1 MKKYENLFKQ
11 ALIITSF
18 FVFNVIAAES
28 VSYSPAELTAAAT
41 DWLTEQLPADAS
53 QNIKIEVNELDNR
66 IGNKSCEAPL
76 TFNLAQAITQRQNTI
91 QIRCNTTDSWQLYV
105 PVKIDEIIEAVILQQ
120 NISVGS
126 VITADMLTTDT
137 RERRFIRGSLV
148 THAEDVVGAKTK
160 RSLSI
165 GQILTFQD
173 LCLVC
178 KGDVVTISINDNSIS
193 VAATG
198 VAQSDGSLGD
208 TIKVMNQQSKR
219 AINAEVI
226 AVNLVKVKF

>member
-18 FVFNVIAAES
+18 FVFNVIAAEP

-53 QNIKIEVNELDNR
+53 QNIKIDVNELDYR
-66 IGNKSCEAPL
+66 IGNKSCEIPL